1 MFDRGRVKINDEN
14 KYIKIEL
21 MTRKSSTFSATE
33 NLAIMAI
40 EKAMNR
46 TLIIRKCVV
55 PVLCIEL
62 SLGLKLYRGCI
73 QCMQGINWKSI
84 YFFNLCPCARTSQE
98 FEVNTN
104 NKRLTVVA
112 ISTSMVSRFFFHFG
126 VK

>member
-21 MTRKSSTFSATE
+21 MNRKSSAFSATE

-46 TLIIRKCVV
+46 TLIFKKKSVV

-62 SLGLKLYRGCI
+62 SLGLKLHRGCI
-73 QCMQGINWKSI
+73 QCK
-84 YFFNLCPCARTSQE
+84 
-98 FEVNTN
+98 
-104 NKRLTVVA
+104 
-112 ISTSMVSRFFFHFG
+112 
-126 VK
+126 

>member
-21 MTRKSSTFSATE
+21 MNRKSSTFSATE

-62 SLGLKLYRGCI
+62 SLGLRCI
-73 QCMQGINWKSI
+73 GGVYS
-84 YFFNLCPCARTSQE
+84 
-98 FEVNTN
+98 
-104 NKRLTVVA
+104 
-112 ISTSMVSRFFFHFG
+112 VSKG
-126 VK
+126 